1 MNNSP
6 IGVYDSGFGGLSV
19 WRELQRELPEESL
32 IYLGDGKN
40 CPNGSLPMELIREIA
55 EEAVETLVERGC
67 KMVVVA
73 CNTATS
79 AAIAYLRERFDQIPI
94 VGLEPAIKP
103 ACLRTKSRVVG
114 VVATERSLESEK
126 FLSTLARYGEG
137 VKVIKS
143 VGEGFVE
150 AVEANEESS
159 AATLHKVRA
168 VIEPIVEQGADI
180 IVLGCTH
187 YPLLMEKIKQFTPSH
202 IRIIAQGEYVA
213 NSLRDYLNRHPEMD
227 IRCAKHGKTRFLTTE
242 SEQKFEESAS
252 IFLQQENIKVE
263 SISLE

>member
-32 IYLGDGKN
+32 VYLGDGKN
-40 CPNGSLPMELIREIA
+40 CPYGSLPVAKIRQIA
-55 EEAVETLVERGC
+55 EEAVEALVTKGC

-79 AAIAYLRERFDQIPI
+79 AAIAYLRERFSQIPI

-103 ACLRTKSRVVG
+103 ACMKTQSGVVG

-137 VKVIKS
+137 VTVIKS
-143 VGEGFVE
+143 VGRGFVE
-150 AVEANEESS
+150 AVEADEESS
-159 AATLHKVRA
+159 PATLQMVKA
-168 VIEPIVEQGADI
+168 VIEPIIEQGADI

-187 YPLLMEKIKQFTPSH
+187 YPF
-202 IRIIAQGEYVA
+202 
-213 NSLRDYLNRHPEMD
+213 LRDVIEQVVAGRAVEIIDSGEAVAKRVESLLDSYD
-227 IRCAKHGKTRFLTTE
+227 IRAERGNTPEYEFITFADAEYGERLHKKA
-242 SEQKFEESAS
+242 FE
-252 IFLQQENIKVE
+252 K
-263 SISLE
+263 